1 MRQFLKLSALTGML
15 TATLLAGCL
24 GDSSGSSDTA
34 AAFAT
39 QAIAN
44 PAVAGPVTGGMGI
57 FVSTTRFPL
66 AQVGYTQSEY
76 FLSGNATG
84 YEPVGALDSDGKWN
98 VKAATHADYKT
109 RIVVYRPTV
118 AAKFNGTVVVEWLNV
133 SGGLDAGPDWIMAH
147 NELIRQGYAWVGV
160 SAQKAGIDGG
170 GNFSVVNLPLKKFDP
185 KRYGTLVHPGDAF
198 SYDIFSQAA
207 QAVRHPQG
215 IDPLDGLK
223 IKKMIAAGESQSA
236 FRMVAYVNAIAPLNG
251 LFDGFFIHSRP
262 QWASD
267 LTDAQTPGNT
277 LATVYVRDDIAPVL
291 IFETESDLLELKFY
305 YARQPDSA
313 NVRTWEVAGTAHADT
328 YTVAGAFDKGGDPKY
343 ADVTVTTSPVPGLI
357 SCGKPINSG
366 PQHFVVNAAF
376 AALNRWIT
384 TGTPPPSMPQ
394 LQIAGSPPAFVSDA
408 YGNTLG
414 GIRTPYVD
422 APVAK
427 LLGNG
432 QSGSINDI
440 TNSGQ
445 SFCFLFGTTT
455 MFDSAT
461 LHSLYPDHA
470 SYVSKVNAAT
480 DSAVAQGYVLEVD
493 GTLIKEAAQASTI
506 GN

>member
-1 MRQFLKLSALTGML
+1 MRQFLKLSALTGVL

-24 GDSSGSSDTA
+24 GDSSGSSETVTA
-34 AAFAT
+34 SAAT
-39 QAIAN
+39 AN
-44 PAVAGPVTGGMGI
+44 PAVEGPVSGGLGI

-84 YEPVGALDSDGKWN
+84 YAPVGELASDGKWN
-98 VKAATHADYKT
+98 VQAVTHADYKT
-109 RIVVYRPTV
+109 RIVVYRPTL

-133 SGGLDAGPDWIMAH
+133 SGGLDAGPDWIMGH

-170 GNFSVVNLPLKKFDP
+170 GGFSVVNLPLKKFDP
-185 KRYGTLVHPGDAF
+185 KRYGTLLHPGDAF

-215 IDPLDGLK
+215 VDPLDGLK

-236 FRMVAYVNAIAPLNG
+236 FRMVAYVNAIAPLSR

-267 LTDAQTPGNT
+267 MTDQMTT
-277 LATVYVRDDIAPVL
+277 TETSSTVYVRDDVAPVL
-291 IFETESDLLELKFY
+291 IFETESDLLELKYY

-328 YTVAGAFDKGGDPKY
+328 YTVAGAYDKGGDPKY
-343 ADVTVTTSPVPGLI
+343 AEVTVTSSPVPGII

-376 AALNRWIT
+376 AALNNWVA
-384 TGTPPPSMPQ
+384 TGTPPPSAPR
-394 LQIAGSPPAFVSDA
+394 LNIAGDPAAFVSDA

-440 TNSGQ
+440 SNTGQ

-461 LHSLYPDHA
+461 LHSLYPNHA
-470 SYVSKVNAAT
+470 SYVAAVNSAS
-480 DSAVAQGYVLEVD
+480 DSALAQGYLLELD
-493 GTLIKEAAQASTI
+493 AALIKEAAQASTV